1 MNTVHLSTWQSLTNI
16 PHYWQKSHLTI
27 PVLLL
32 SLLLLLS
39 SFLLSI
45 ELIKNTN
52 NYPPNPKN
60 YHCSSQ
66 QIQVAW
72 LSKVRQLSSCCT
84 IRTKPWKMLL
94 RVPCWLGWS
103 RRSDKIAGCAI
114 NPLKLVPFQ
123 TVKHREKHM
132 NSNPMIV
139 DIHESQTWF
148 EVKFEWSI
156 SWIHPIPVGPCLMAS
171 CHGRW
176 WLTKPTLSAKLII

>member
-16 PHYWQKSHLTI
+16 PHYSQEPHLAI

-32 SLLLLLS
+32 TLLLLLS
-39 SFLLSI
+39 SSFHQKHQQL
-45 ELIKNTN
+45 
-52 NYPPNPKN
+52 PAPNPNN

-94 RVPCWLGWS
+94 RVPCGLGWS

-132 NSNPMIV
+132 NSNPNDSWHSWISNLV
-139 DIHESQTWF
+139 
-148 EVKFEWSI
+148 EVKF
-156 SWIHPIPVGPCLMAS
+156 H
-171 CHGRW
+171 
-176 WLTKPTLSAKLII
+176 LIWV